1 MTYCMLS
8 LDLSNAD
15 DEQRTNFYGVLDVDG
30 WGKLVDVDTVWQK
43 RFDDSFVNP
52 SIQRRIITVLENAAG
67 AGRIKLVTFAAQ
79 IGNNPARTGKTVKV
93 VGGFE
98 TSFN

>member
-8 LDLSNAD
+8 LDLANAD
-15 DEQRTNFYGVLDVDG
+15 DEQRTNFYAVLEVDD
-30 WGKLVDVDTVWQK
+30 WVKLADVDTVWQK
-43 RFDDSFVNP
+43 RFDDTFVRP
-52 SIQRRIITVLENAAG
+52 SIQRRVITVLERAADT
-67 AGRIKLVTFAAQ
+67 ARIRLVTFAAQ
-79 IGNNPARTGKTVKV
+79 IGDNPASTGRTVKV

>member
-8 LDLSNAD
+8 LDLANAD
-15 DEQRTNFYGVLDVDG
+15 DEQRSNFYDVLEADEWV
-30 WGKLVDVDTVWQK
+30 KLADVDTVWQK
-43 RFDDSFVNP
+43 RFDDTFIRP
-52 SIQRRIITVLENAAG
+52 SVQRRIISVLESAANAA
-67 AGRIKLVTFAAQ
+67 RIKLVTFAAQ
-79 IGNNPARTGKTVKV
+79 IGNNPASTGKTVKV